1 MALWDAFVTEKSS
14 SGGSAVREG
23 GLFGLAFRILLD
35 RSEPSKMRAGA
46 AHLLVNLTAC
56 MKDVSNQVSK
66 LSVHRPLCFQH
77 VDQLYAFGAI
87 AGLMLKLTVMV
98 NTNHKKLSPL
108 EYEF

>member
-1 MALWDAFVTEKSS
+1 MALWDAFVTEKGT

-66 LSVHRPLCFQH
+66 LSAH
-77 VDQLYAFGAI
+77 
-87 AGLMLKLTVMV
+87 
-98 NTNHKKLSPL
+98 
-108 EYEF
+108 